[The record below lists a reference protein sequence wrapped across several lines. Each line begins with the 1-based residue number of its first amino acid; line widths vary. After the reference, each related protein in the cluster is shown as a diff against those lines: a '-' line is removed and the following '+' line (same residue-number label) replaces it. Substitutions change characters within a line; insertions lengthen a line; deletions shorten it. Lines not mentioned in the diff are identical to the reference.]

1 LGRTRKAALV
11 GVAVA
16 ALAGCTPV
24 PSSVAEPSAAPIASP
39 SPSPSL
45 SAPGGRL
52 PPGPLPSL
60 SRSSGFTEAY
70 AVNCNG
76 QPGADRVISVLRS
89 KGLISGSATVTAR
102 EGPLCAGTWQY
113 TVLSVVG
120 REPLQVVTQGPPSA
134 LRLVTAGTEV
144 CSVPV
149 RTQAPLGILTVAH
162 CSQ

>member
-1 LGRTRKAALV
+1 MRWQRTVLFV
-11 GVAVA
+11 GLAVA

-24 PSSVAEPSAAPIASP
+24 PSSVVEPSAAPIASP
-39 SPSPSL
+39 SRSL
-45 SAPGGRL
+45 SAPAGRL
-52 PPGPLPSL
+52 PPGPLPSPSP

-162 CSQ
+162 CSE